1 MALPKLAEE
10 LYASFDAENYEK
22 CQTLLPPIKIELIKH
37 NLLVPTYA
45 NTSTDEQLN
54 DLKIAE
60 RILEIGALSS
70 LLAAEYSSF
79 ENYFASLR
87 PFYGSNKLHAQRE
100 ANTDFTKI
108 ISLYL
113 IYLLSQ
119 GQISKYHVEL
129 EAIYSSPLINVEKD
143 HFLQYPIDL
152 ERNLME
158 GNYIKIWK
166 LLQDD
171 ATLPCTEYTHFT
183 DSLRNTLRVEIA
195 RSLEKTNVSIPITNC
210 KTLLYYP
217 QEQSDLAFEQ
227 ALVSELDVKNW
238 VFRNGVV
245 YFDNGEKNDSASDNA
260 ATIRNV
266 LSYADQIESIV

>member
-1 MALPKLAEE
+1 MALPKLADE
-10 LYASFDAENYEK
+10 LYALFNAENYEK
-22 CQTLLPPIKIELIKH
+22 CQKLLPPIKIELIKH
-37 NLLVPTYA
+37 NLLVPVGT
-45 NTSTDEQLN
+45 NTGTAEQLN

-60 RILEIGALSS
+60 RILEIGALLL
-70 LLAAEYSSF
+70 LLAAEYSGF
-79 ENYFASLR
+79 ENYVSSLK
-87 PFYGSNKLHAQRE
+87 PFYGLAKLHAQRE
-100 ANTDFTKI
+100 ANTDATKI
-108 ISLYL
+108 TSLFL

-129 EAIYSSPLINVEKD
+129 ELIYSSPLIDVEKD
-143 HFLQYPIDL
+143 LFLRYPIDL

-171 ATLPCTEYTHFT
+171 AALPCPEYRHFT
-183 DSLRNTLRVEIA
+183 ESLRNTLRVEIA
-195 RSLEKTNVSIPITNC
+195 HSLEKTSDSIPITNC

-217 QEQSDLAFEQ
+217 QEQSDLLFEQ
-227 ALVSELDVKNW
+227 ALKEELDVSNW
-238 VFRNGVV
+238 VFKNGTV

-260 ATIRNV
+260 AMIKNV